1 MEPQQNGTRD
11 TRESRTTIS
20 EDMVPI
26 QRSDVLAQG
35 VLEEMVL
42 YDGDSEMGY
51 SLNASAKAIWDCC
64 DGSRTMRDICR
75 ELSISFDMPADVL
88 IEDVRLALR
97 QLLTLGLIRD
107 GREPVGDEAN
117 VS

>member
-1 MEPQQNGTRD
+1 M
-11 TRESRTTIS
+11 IS
-20 EDMVPI
+20 EEMIPVQHP
-26 QRSDVLAQG
+26 DVLAQG

-64 DGSRTMRDICR
+64 DGSRTVRQICND
-75 ELSISFDMPADVL
+75 LSSTFEVPPDLL

-97 QLLTLGLIRD
+97 QLLTLGLIQDKRAH
-107 GREPVGDEAN
+107 VGKAEGVA
-117 VS
+117 